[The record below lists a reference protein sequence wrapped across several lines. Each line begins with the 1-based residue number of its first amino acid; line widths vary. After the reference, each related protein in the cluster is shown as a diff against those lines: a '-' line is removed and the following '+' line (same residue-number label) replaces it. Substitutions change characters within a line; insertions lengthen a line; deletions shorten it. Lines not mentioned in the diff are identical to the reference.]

1 MLPLLIFSVIILLID
16 LYAYKGIKLLWNE
29 TKNTRLKTTL
39 NIFYWLVPFLLFA
52 SVIALFYIRPLG
64 RDPKIFNSY
73 LYVVAFAFLFY
84 FPKLIFIFF
93 HFIED
98 ITFLLHRLISFFR
111 AYGRNDGTHHQPVER
126 DKWKLLSKTGLVI
139 SLIPFLMI
147 IYGIAI
153 ERFDFQVIHQT
164 IEHESIPSAFDGF
177 RIVHI
182 SDLHAG
188 SFYGHERQV
197 ERAVRK
203 INRQNA
209 DLILFTGDLVNNFTS
224 EIDTFLE
231 ILQEMNAA
239 YGMYSVLGNH
249 DYGDYFQW
257 ESEVAKEKNMEQMI
271 SAHREIGF
279 RLLLNEWDSIV
290 VGGEMIAII
299 GVENWGEP
307 PFPQYGDLEEASR
320 GTEGLPFRI
329 LLTHDPSHWDAEV
342 LDGNIELTLAGHTHG
357 FQFGIELGNISW
369 SPSKFKYPQWG
380 GLYSENSQF
389 LYVNR
394 GLGYVGF
401 PGRVGMPPEITV
413 IELRSPRNSIS
424 LSN

>member
-1 MLPLLIFSVIILLID
+1 MLPLLIFSIIILLVD
-16 LYAYKGIKLLWNE
+16 LYAYKGIKILWNE
-29 TKNTRLKTTL
+29 TGNTRVKIAL
-39 NIFYWLVPFLLFA
+39 NIFYWLVPLVLLA
-52 SVIALFYIRPLG
+52 SVIALFFLRPG
-64 RDPKIFNSY
+64 SRDPEVFNGY
-73 LYVVAFAFLFY
+73 LHVVAFAFLFY
-84 FPKLIFIFF
+84 FPKLIFVLF
-93 HFIED
+93 HLVED
-98 ITFLLHRLISFFR
+98 ISYQIHRLITWLR
-111 AYGRNDGTHHQPVER
+111 TYNRKENPHPRPGER

-139 SLIPFLMI
+139 ALIPFLAI

-153 ERFDFQVIHQT
+153 ERFNFKVINQT
-164 IEHESIPSAFDGF
+164 IEHESIPSSFDGF

-224 EIDTFLE
+224 EIDTFVE
-231 ILQEMNAA
+231 ILQDLNAVH
-239 YGMYSVLGNH
+239 GMYSVLGNH

-257 ESEVAKEKNMEQMI
+257 ESMEAKEKNMKQMI
-271 SAHREIGF
+271 SSHHEIGF
-279 RLLLNEWDSIV
+279 RLLLNEWDSLV
-290 VGGEMIAII
+290 VNGEKIAII
-299 GVENWGEP
+299 GVENWGEL
-307 PFPQYGDLEEASR
+307 PFPRYGDLEEASR
-320 GTEGLPFRI
+320 GTEDFPFRI

-369 SPSKFKYPQWG
+369 SPSKFKYPRWG
-380 GLYSENSQF
+380 GLYRENAQF

-413 IELRSPRNSIS
+413 IELRS
-424 LSN
+424 LQ